1 MQRQYTIELRVDYAD
16 VEKNPI
22 MRKAMAQAARH
33 VLATASLLSDGQEPK
48 VVMFSDDFFTGHE
61 EIPLMADV
69 LGAAI
74 DKHGGQ
80 ETGVSDE
87 LLKAM
92 TATQGEKP
100 DGKA

>member
-1 MQRQYTIELRVDYAD
+1 
-16 VEKNPI
+16 
-22 MRKAMAQAARH
+22 
-33 VLATASLLSDGQEPK
+33 
-48 VVMFSDDFFTGHE
+48 MFSDDFFTGHE